1 VRKRGLSL
9 PFAAVAVAVAG
20 AGLLGV
26 ATLQQAGAQQA
37 STPSQQNNGTGTA
50 ENNGQDFTRP
60 LNLFQIRGE

>member
-9 PFAAVAVAVAG
+9 PFAAVAVAG